1 MYPPSTCTRTPPH
14 LFHRPAGTELMA
26 AWGLIAGIVIPVLLA
41 FLLYFPQRRFVFSP
55 RYYHNRA
62 FFKEHE
68 DLYRLHRLKVAPGVE
83 IEGITYEPDHPAVTI
98 LYFGGKEQ
106 DTVALVQKWSLEY
119 PEVRWIGFNYR
130 GYGKSDGRATEK
142 SVLHDSLVAYDWAGA
157 RYEAVAPV
165 GFSLGSSIAAYVAS
179 RRNPKWTVLVA
190 PFDSVRSLIQGKA
203 PFVPRLFIR
212 YKFET
217 ASFLRE
223 TTSPVYIYNSI
234 DDEIV
239 PPRHVEN
246 LRTQVRC
253 LAGTEKFTG
262 YSHDQLLF
270 STTLKDE
277 LKKIFH
283 GASSLKVRAE
293 R

>member
-1 MYPPSTCTRTPPH
+1 MVAWILLTGITI
-14 LFHRPAGTELMA
+14 PA
-26 AWGLIAGIVIPVLLA
+26 LLV

-55 RYYHNRA
+55 RYHPNRA
-62 FFKEHE
+62 YFKQHE
-68 DLYRLHRLKVAPGVE
+68 AMYHLHRLEVAPGVE
-83 IEGITYEPDHPAVTI
+83 LEGITYEPEHPAATI

-106 DTVALVQKWSLEY
+106 DTVALIQKWSLEH
-119 PEVRWIGFNYR
+119 PGVRWITFNYR
-130 GYGKSDGRATEK
+130 GYGTSDGRPTEK
-142 SVLHDSLVAYDWAGA
+142 SVLHDSLVAYDWAQR
-157 RYEAVAPV
+157 RYAPVALV

-179 RRNPKWTVLVA
+179 KRNPKWTVLVA

-217 ASFLRE
+217 IKFVRK
-223 TTSPVYIYNSI
+223 TTSPVYVYNSI

-239 PPRHVEN
+239 PPRHVAN

-253 LAGTEKFTG
+253 LAGTAELSG

-277 LKKIFH
+277 LKKIFYDVNPLK
-283 GASSLKVRAE
+283 ASAE